1 MSSLTTHGRA
11 CRSMALAG
19 LFSLLARVGAAAPAP
34 VAGGTSVADTL
45 VDYSRTL
52 VVRGPQPGV
61 SFNAPQGIA
70 INKLA
75 PNMHGCYWDRETVL
89 TVKVINGMDL
99 VSAAEDDM
107 LVQPLNATAIGNG
120 PIYDSGGNIVGRT
133 AWEVVQYANVLD
145 KGNGVFEVSNFLRG
159 LRGTER
165 AINGHVNGESFVR
178 LTDSLSRV
186 LTTQAELNVPDTY
199 RTMSTNTDSSGAQ
212 NIPAFA
218 DTGNSLKPYT
228 VKVHSTLRDVDGDV
242 TVSWWPR
249 VRQNGQWLSGSEVA
263 IAANDTPETYQVDV
277 CTAAHPKTAVV
288 TYTLT
293 GQTLTRTLVSN
304 GVTTSMPAPA
314 TPVGLGASFVYTAA
328 MQAADLMSASQAQ
341 KETVFN
347 NLAIA
352 FDALFKGSVISAA
365 VTTPPASPAVGD
377 AYIVPAG
384 ATGWPVGHDDNVAFY
399 FNGWQYIAPPLKLR
413 LYDVATG
420 RFMTYQG
427 PSTHWTNDPLSTVS
441 VLGDLTNVTG
451 SPADGQVLT
460 FIAVDGHWAPR
471 TPAFTGPLAGL
482 SDVQVSEGAPS
493 DGMALTWN
501 NTDHK
506 WEPSA
511 FVKTIPPVTCPPLVV
526 NPPCIC
532 L

>member
-1 MSSLTTHGRA
+1 MMAKHSYKMFLPRKYITLEPTDSFLMPSKNDAAYNDQYYCTELHIGANGLLEVHAVDHYYQDPNLKPSDQVVTDLDNNTNGSTSLAQTSAT
-11 CRSMALAG
+11 LA
-19 LFSLLARVGAAAPAP
+19 FMMDIPLLYDTDKDSPGFYVMLTGAANKWQ
-34 VAGGTSVADTL
+34 GGGLYVDAASPSVATAFGLAMITPTSGSAWEL
-45 VDYSRTL
+45 VASST
-52 VVRGPQPGV
+52 
-61 SFNAPQGIA
+61 FNVPQGIA

-107 LVQPLNATAIGNG
+107 LVQPLNATVIGNG

-133 AWEVVQYANVLD
+133 PWEVVQYANVLD

-328 MQAADLMSASQAQ
+328 MQAADLGSAQA
-341 KETVFN
+341 KAY
-347 NLAIA
+347 LAIYMISTIVGRG
-352 FDALFKGSVISAA
+352 FGKGVA
-365 VTTPPASPAVGD
+365 V
-377 AYIVPAG
+377 
-384 ATGWPVGHDDNVAFY
+384 
-399 FNGWQYIAPPLKLR
+399 
-413 LYDVATG
+413 
-420 RFMTYQG
+420 
-427 PSTHWTNDPLSTVS
+427 
-441 VLGDLTNVTG
+441 
-451 SPADGQVLT
+451 
-460 FIAVDGHWAPR
+460 
-471 TPAFTGPLAGL
+471 
-482 SDVQVSEGAPS
+482 
-493 DGMALTWN
+493 
-501 NTDHK
+501 
-506 WEPSA
+506 
-511 FVKTIPPVTCPPLVV
+511 
-526 NPPCIC
+526 
-532 L
+532 